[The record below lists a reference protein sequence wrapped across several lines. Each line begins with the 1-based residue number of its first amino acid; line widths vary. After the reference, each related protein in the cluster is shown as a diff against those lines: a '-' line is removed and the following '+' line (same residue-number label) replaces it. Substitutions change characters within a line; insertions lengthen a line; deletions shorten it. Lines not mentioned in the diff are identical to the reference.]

1 VAAAAPLGGKDH
13 RAAPAGAFA
22 GVAVQGP
29 GHHQLGEQRRH
40 VLAALEP
47 AGEVGVE
54 ALCRLGLLP
63 HTTGQVYTVHLIR
76 TSMRLVSYSDR
87 NRVATALRPICTAA
101 TAAAA

>member
-1 VAAAAPLGGKDH
+1 MGRIIGL
-13 RAAPAGAFA
+13 
-22 GVAVQGP
+22 
-29 GHHQLGEQRRH
+29 RRR
-40 VLAALEP
+40 VRSLASPYNDRVTTSSASNDATSWQPSRP

-54 ALCRLGLLP
+54 ALCQLGLLP

-87 NRVATALRPICTAA
+87 SRVATALRPICTAA